1 MRGADEP
8 VCGAA
13 HLTLP
18 SLRDGPLVSLGCGL
32 MGCGWGVK
40 RITPNRDAAETAGP
54 LSRKARE
61 GARLPRR
68 HLRKPEQ
75 LPGIASRT
83 CKAGTRKMA
92 DIVIT
97 AGIDVSKDRLDLAL
111 WPEPGANGSFTPGEI
126 EPLISWLGAHRVS
139 RIGLEASGGY
149 EREVVRRLSAAGFVV
164 VVANPLR
171 VRRLP
176 GSNGASSSS
185 IDASPRWSP
194 SSRTGKR
201 WPSNCAACPGWDRCW
216 PIP

>member
-1 MRGADEP
+1 PPPCYLLACSLYRRPSPAGGGGRGEGGRRAGLRP
-8 VCGAA
+8 A

-68 HLRKPEQ
+68 HLRNPEQ

-97 AGIDVSKDRLDLAL
+97 AGIDVSTDRLDL
-111 WPEPGANGSFTPGEI
+111 
-126 EPLISWLGAHRVS
+126 
-139 RIGLEASGGY
+139 
-149 EREVVRRLSAAGFVV
+149 
-164 VVANPLR
+164 
-171 VRRLP
+171 
-176 GSNGASSSS
+176 
-185 IDASPRWSP
+185 
-194 SSRTGKR
+194 
-201 WPSNCAACPGWDRCW
+201 
-216 PIP
+216 